1 MKASIVIPSYNAS
14 ERLYYNLLYL
24 NMQEFPRA
32 DFEVIVVDNGSSD
45 DTSEMISRID
55 TNYALNSVY
64 INKNMGRA
72 YARNYGVK
80 EAKGDII
87 VFLDSDMIAEKNFIA
102 KHLEAHKYCNIAVC
116 GQSWRRVYTFYYEN
130 FKGYLKRNLSKQL
143 AEKGIFKICS
153 LCNKQPLISEA
164 EVISGECFEASFNL
178 VKMYEAE
185 KIILD
190 KYGNNLDGFY
200 FPWSLLV
207 TNNCSIEKNMLLK
220 VDGFDNNFIGWGCED
235 LDFGYRLY
243 KNGCNFIKQ
252 NVIRSVHQEH
262 PINYIDRGQENIFYF
277 TKKYESID
285 LLLFYYGYLISVDK
299 AIANNIMKEIE
310 EINITQYSDMLDI
323 YRRLLVA
330 LRNKNRSINILERNW
345 FYEIKNLKSDI
356 VLYKQELQIML
367 NTIETEGVF
376 PYFFY
381 SFNSLIKKVFN
392 SNLENLN

>member
-1 MKASIVIPSYNAS
+1 
-14 ERLYYNLLYL
+14 
-24 NMQEFPRA
+24 
-32 DFEVIVVDNGSSD
+32 
-45 DTSEMISRID
+45 
-55 TNYALNSVY
+55 
-64 INKNMGRA
+64 
-72 YARNYGVK
+72 
-80 EAKGDII
+80 
-87 VFLDSDMIAEKNFIA
+87 
-102 KHLEAHKYCNIAVC
+102 
-116 GQSWRRVYTFYYEN
+116 
-130 FKGYLKRNLSKQL
+130 
-143 AEKGIFKICS
+143 
-153 LCNKQPLISEA
+153 
-164 EVISGECFEASFNL
+164 
-178 VKMYEAE
+178 
-185 KIILD
+185 
-190 KYGNNLDGFY
+190 
-200 FPWSLLV
+200 
-207 TNNCSIEKNMLLK
+207 MLLK